1 MGSEEYIAGKIALA
15 LVNVDDDISASDILM
30 LELDNLSGTFHHK
43 RFDAVLRYA
52 DEQQDSFHAFNLPS
66 SPPCDLSHKEAV
78 RFPLQDGANINIHFA
93 STPERS
99 RPDGGHRC
107 ADDGLAEKGSADD
120 VVVVE
125 EKGSADAP
133 EEPVSLPYRAQTIL
147 IDKEFGLDSAK
158 EWPTGTARCTSSLHR
173 RRRVV

>member
-1 MGSEEYIAGKIALA
+1 MLA
-15 LVNVDDDISASDILM
+15 LVDVDDDISASDIFM
-30 LELDNLSGTFHHK
+30 LELDNLSGTFHHM
-43 RFDAVLRYA
+43 RFDAVLHYA

-99 RPDGGHRC
+99 RPDGGHMAVEEVGC
-107 ADDGLAEKGSADD
+107 ADDELAEKGSADD
-120 VVVVE
+120 VVVE
-125 EKGSADAP
+125 EKGSTDAP
-133 EEPVSLPYRAQTIL
+133 EEPVSLPYRTRTIL